1 MKLKLRT
8 DSTVPIYIQI
18 AEIIKDQILEH
29 IIEEE
34 EKVYSTNEL
43 SILLKVN
50 PATARKGLNLLVDEG
65 IVYKKRGVG
74 MFVKKGAAR
83 LIKSKRTDK
92 FFKEYIIKMIREGKK
107 IGIDKDDIIEMIKS
121 YTGEVV
127 HNG

>member
-1 MKLKLRT
+1 M

-29 IIEEE
+29 IIEEG

-43 SILLKVN
+43 SVLLKVN

-74 MFVKKGAAR
+74 MFVKEGAADK
-83 LIKSKRTDK
+83 IKSNRTEK
-92 FFKEYIIKMIREGKK
+92 FFKDYIINMIREAEKLGINKKEIIKMI
-107 IGIDKDDIIEMIKS
+107 KS
-121 YTGEVV
+121 YSGEVV
-127 HNG
+127 NNG